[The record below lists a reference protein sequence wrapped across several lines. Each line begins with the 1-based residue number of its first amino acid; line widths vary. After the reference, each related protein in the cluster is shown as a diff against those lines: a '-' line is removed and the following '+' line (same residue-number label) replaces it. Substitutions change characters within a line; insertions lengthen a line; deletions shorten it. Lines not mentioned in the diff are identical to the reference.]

1 MNNER
6 IERMDKLIA
15 EAMKSKQTERVA
27 TLRLIKAK
35 YMAYLTQEPKADKN
49 GNKIPFVLDEA
60 AELNILKKMADERK
74 ESIKIYEENNRTDLA
89 DKEKAE
95 LDVIK
100 EFLPKETTDEEINAK
115 IDELI
120 NGGKVLEQKT
130 MGLFIKE
137 IKAAYPVADGSKVA
151 QLVKARL

>member
-15 EAMKSKQTERVA
+15 EAMKNKEMNKVA
-27 TLRLIKAK
+27 TLRLVKTKMLEFVTAK
-35 YMAYLTQEPKADKN
+35 NAKP
-49 GNKIPFVLDEA
+49 LDEA
-60 AELNILKKMADERK
+60 AEMQILKKMATERK
-74 ESIKIYEENNRTDLA
+74 ESIKIYEDAGRTELA
-89 DKEKAE
+89 EKEKIE
-95 LDVIK
+95 LDIIS

-120 NGGKVLEQKT
+120 NSGKVLEQKS

-137 IKAAYPVADGSKVA
+137 IKAAYPGADGSKVA
-151 QLVKARL
+151 QLVKNRLS

>member
-15 EAMKSKQTERVA
+15 EAMKNKEMNKVA
-27 TLRLIKAK
+27 TLRLIKTKMLEFVTAK
-35 YMAYLTQEPKADKN
+35 NAKP
-49 GNKIPFVLDEA
+49 LDEA
-60 AELNILKKMADERK
+60 AEMQILKKMATERK
-74 ESIKIYEENNRTDLA
+74 ESIKIYEEAGRNELA
-89 DKEKAE
+89 EKEKIE
-95 LDVIK
+95 LDVIS

-137 IKAAYPVADGSKVA
+137 IKAAYPGADGSKVA

>member
-15 EAMKSKQTERVA
+15 EAMKNKEMNKVA
-27 TLRLIKAK
+27 TLRLIKTKMLEFVTAK
-35 YMAYLTQEPKADKN
+35 NAKP
-49 GNKIPFVLDEA
+49 LDES
-60 AELNILKKMADERK
+60 AEMQILKKMATERK
-74 ESIKIYEENNRTDLA
+74 ESIKIYEEAGRTELA
-89 DKEKAE
+89 EKEKIE
-95 LDVIK
+95 LDVIS

-120 NGGKVLEQKT
+120 NSGKVLEQKT

-137 IKAAYPVADGSKVA
+137 VKAAYPGADGSKVA

>member
-15 EAMKSKQTERVA
+15 EAMKNKEMNKVA
-27 TLRLIKAK
+27 TLRLIKTKMLEFVTAK
-35 YMAYLTQEPKADKN
+35 NAKP
-49 GNKIPFVLDEA
+49 LDEA
-60 AELNILKKMADERK
+60 AEMQILKKMATERK
-74 ESIKIYEENNRTDLA
+74 ESIKIYEEAGRNELA
-89 DKEKAE
+89 EKEKIE
-95 LDVIK
+95 LDVIS

-137 IKAAYPVADGSKVA
+137 IKGAYPGADGSKVA

>member
-6 IERMDKLIA
+6 IEKIDKLIA
-15 EAMKSKQTERVA
+15 EAMKNKETNKVA
-27 TLRLIKAK
+27 TLRLIKTKMLEFVTAK
-35 YMAYLTQEPKADKN
+35 NAKP
-49 GNKIPFVLDEA
+49 LDEA
-60 AELNILKKMADERK
+60 AELQILKKMATERK
-74 ESIKIYEENNRTDLA
+74 ESIKIYEDNGRPELVE
-89 DKEKAE
+89 KEKNE
-95 LDVIK
+95 LAVIS

-120 NGGKVLEQKT
+120 NNGKILEQKT

-137 IKAAYPVADGSKVA
+137 IKTAYPGADGSKVA

>member
-15 EAMKSKQTERVA
+15 EAMKNKEMNKVA
-27 TLRLIKAK
+27 TLRLVKTKMLEFVTAK
-35 YMAYLTQEPKADKN
+35 NAKP
-49 GNKIPFVLDEA
+49 LDEA
-60 AELNILKKMADERK
+60 AEMQILKKMATERK
-74 ESIKIYEENNRTDLA
+74 ESIKIYEDAGRAELA
-89 DKEKAE
+89 EKEKIE
-95 LDVIK
+95 LDIIS

-137 IKAAYPVADGSKVA
+137 IKAAYPGADGSKVA
-151 QLVKARL
+151 QLVKSRL

>member
-15 EAMKSKQTERVA
+15 EAMKNKEMNKVA
-27 TLRLIKAK
+27 TLRLVKTKMLEFVTAK
-35 YMAYLTQEPKADKN
+35 NAKP
-49 GNKIPFVLDEA
+49 LDEA
-60 AELNILKKMADERK
+60 AEMQILKKMATERK
-74 ESIKIYEENNRTDLA
+74 ESIKIYEDAGRTELA
-89 DKEKAE
+89 EKEKIE
-95 LDVIK
+95 LDIIS

-120 NGGKVLEQKT
+120 NSGKVLEQKS

-137 IKAAYPVADGSKVA
+137 IKAAYPGADGFKVA
-151 QLVKARL
+151 QLVKNRLS

>member
-15 EAMKSKQTERVA
+15 EAMKNKEMNKVA
-27 TLRLIKAK
+27 TLRLVKTKMLEFVTAK
-35 YMAYLTQEPKADKN
+35 NAKP
-49 GNKIPFVLDEA
+49 LDEA
-60 AELNILKKMADERK
+60 AEMQILKKMATERK
-74 ESIKIYEENNRTDLA
+74 ESIKIYEDAGRIELA
-89 DKEKAE
+89 EKEKVE
-95 LDVIK
+95 LDIIS

-137 IKAAYPVADGSKVA
+137 IKAAYPGADGSKVA
-151 QLVKARL
+151 QLVKARI

>member
-15 EAMKSKQTERVA
+15 EAMKNKEMNKVA
-27 TLRLIKAK
+27 TLRLIKTKMLEFVTAK
-35 YMAYLTQEPKADKN
+35 NAKP
-49 GNKIPFVLDEA
+49 LDEA
-60 AELNILKKMADERK
+60 AEMQILKKMATERK
-74 ESIKIYEENNRTDLA
+74 ESIKIYEEAGRTELA
-89 DKEKAE
+89 EKEKIE
-95 LDVIK
+95 LDVIS

-120 NGGKVLEQKT
+120 NSGKVLEQKT

-137 IKAAYPVADGSKVA
+137 IKAAYPGADGSKVA

>member
-6 IERMDKLIA
+6 IEKIDKLIA
-15 EAMKSKQTERVA
+15 EAMKNKETNKVA
-27 TLRLIKAK
+27 TLRLIKTKMLEFVTAK
-35 YMAYLTQEPKADKN
+35 NAKP
-49 GNKIPFVLDEA
+49 LDEA
-60 AELNILKKMADERK
+60 AELQILKKMATERK
-74 ESIKIYEENNRTDLA
+74 ESIKIYEENGRPELA
-89 DKEKAE
+89 EKEKNE
-95 LDVIK
+95 LAVIS

-120 NGGKVLEQKT
+120 NNGKILEQKT

-137 IKAAYPVADGSKVA
+137 IKTTYPGADGSKVA

>member
-15 EAMKSKQTERVA
+15 EAMKNKEMNKVA
-27 TLRLIKAK
+27 TLRLVKTKMLEFVTAK
-35 YMAYLTQEPKADKN
+35 NAKP
-49 GNKIPFVLDEA
+49 LDEA
-60 AELNILKKMADERK
+60 AEMQILKKMATERK
-74 ESIKIYEENNRTDLA
+74 ESIKIYEDAGRTELA
-89 DKEKAE
+89 EKEKVE
-95 LDVIK
+95 LDIIS

-137 IKAAYPVADGSKVA
+137 IKAAYPGADGSKVA
-151 QLVKARL
+151 QLVKARI

>member
-15 EAMKSKQTERVA
+15 EAMKNKEMNKVA
-27 TLRLIKAK
+27 TLRLVKTKMLEFVTAK
-35 YMAYLTQEPKADKN
+35 NAKP
-49 GNKIPFVLDEA
+49 LDEV
-60 AELNILKKMADERK
+60 AEMQILKKMATERK
-74 ESIKIYEENNRTDLA
+74 ESIKIYEDAGRTELA
-89 DKEKAE
+89 EKERIE
-95 LDVIK
+95 LDIIS

-120 NGGKVLEQKT
+120 NSGKVLEQKT

-137 IKAAYPVADGSKVA
+137 IKAAYPGADGSKVA
-151 QLVKARL
+151 QLVKSRL

>member
-15 EAMKSKQTERVA
+15 EAMKNKEMNKVA
-27 TLRLIKAK
+27 TLRLVKTKMLEFVTAK
-35 YMAYLTQEPKADKN
+35 NAKP
-49 GNKIPFVLDEA
+49 LDEA
-60 AELNILKKMADERK
+60 AEMQILKKMATERK
-74 ESIKIYEENNRTDLA
+74 ESIKIYEEAGRTELA
-89 DKEKAE
+89 EKERVE
-95 LDVIK
+95 LDVIS

-120 NGGKVLEQKT
+120 NSGKVLEQKT

-137 IKAAYPVADGSKVA
+137 IKAAYPGADGSKVA
-151 QLVKARL
+151 QLVKARI

>member
-15 EAMKSKQTERVA
+15 EAMKNKEMNKVA
-27 TLRLIKAK
+27 TLRLVKTKMLEFVTAK
-35 YMAYLTQEPKADKN
+35 NAKP
-49 GNKIPFVLDEA
+49 LDEA
-60 AELNILKKMADERK
+60 AEMQILKKMATERK
-74 ESIKIYEENNRTDLA
+74 ESIKIYEDAGRTELA
-89 DKEKAE
+89 EKEKIE
-95 LDVIK
+95 LDIIS

-120 NGGKVLEQKT
+120 NSGKVLEQKS

-137 IKAAYPVADGSKVA
+137 IKAAYPGADGSKVA
-151 QLVKARL
+151 QLVKNHLS